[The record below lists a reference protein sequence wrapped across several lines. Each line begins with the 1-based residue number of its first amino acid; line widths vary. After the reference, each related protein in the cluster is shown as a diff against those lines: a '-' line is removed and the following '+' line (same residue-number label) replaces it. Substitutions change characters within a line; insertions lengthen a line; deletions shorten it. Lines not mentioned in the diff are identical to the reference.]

1 LRDLP
6 VIFLMGPTAAGK
18 TGLAVDLVQRL
29 PLEIVSVDSA
39 MVYRDMD
46 IGTAKPSPEIL
57 RVAPHHLIDICDP
70 SEVYSAARFRDD
82 AMHCIQEIHAR
93 GRMPLLVGG
102 TGLYFRALEQGL
114 SELPSGDAGMRM
126 RLEAEAE
133 QIGWEAMHA
142 RLAEVDPE
150 AARNIHPNDPQ
161 RIQRALEVYLLTGR
175 TITEHY
181 RGVLKQRIPYRV
193 IKIII
198 TPSDRGRLH
207 RQAEQR
213 FLRMLEEG
221 LVDEV
226 RSLRA
231 RGDLHAGLPAMR
243 LVGYRQVWNYLEGE
257 LSYEVMIDKAVIAT
271 RQLIKRQL
279 TWLRKE
285 QDSHGF
291 DSHEA
296 GLRDKILNFLEDQL
310 KTGQFVI

>member
-1 LRDLP
+1 
-6 VIFLMGPTAAGK
+6 MGPTASGK

-46 IGTAKPSPEIL
+46 IGTAKPSPDIL
-57 RVAPHHLIDICDP
+57 RIAPHHLIDICDP
-70 SEVYSAARFRDD
+70 SEVYSAARFRTD
-82 AMHCIQEIHAR
+82 AMRCVQEIHAR
-93 GRMPLLVGG
+93 GRVPLLTGG

-114 SELPSGDAGMRM
+114 SVLPAGNTGIRKQ
-126 RLEAEAE
+126 LEAEAV

-142 RLAEVDPE
+142 RLAEIDPE
-150 AARNIHPNDPQ
+150 AAGNIHPNDPQ

-175 TITEHY
+175 PITTHY
-181 RGVLKQRIPYRV
+181 REVAKQQLSCRV

-198 TPSDRGRLH
+198 TPSDRGHLH

-213 FLRMLEEG
+213 FLRMLEDG

-226 RSLRA
+226 RRLYA

-243 LVGYRQVWNYLEGE
+243 LVGYRQVWNYLAGG
-257 LSYEVMIDKAVIAT
+257 LSHEMMIDKAVIAT

-285 QDSHGF
+285 QDGHGF
-291 DSHEA
+291 VSQEA
-296 GLRDKILNFLEDQL
+296 GWRDKILNFLEDQL

>member
-1 LRDLP
+1 
-6 VIFLMGPTAAGK
+6 MGPTAAGK

-57 RVAPHHLIDICDP
+57 RIAPHHLIDICDP

-142 RLAEVDPE
+142 RLAGADPE

-175 TITEHY
+175 T
-181 RGVLKQRIPYRV
+181 
-193 IKIII
+193 
-198 TPSDRGRLH
+198 
-207 RQAEQR
+207 
-213 FLRMLEEG
+213 
-221 LVDEV
+221 
-226 RSLRA
+226 
-231 RGDLHAGLPAMR
+231 
-243 LVGYRQVWNYLEGE
+243 
-257 LSYEVMIDKAVIAT
+257 
-271 RQLIKRQL
+271 
-279 TWLRKE
+279 
-285 QDSHGF
+285 
-291 DSHEA
+291 
-296 GLRDKILNFLEDQL
+296 
-310 KTGQFVI
+310 

>member
-29 PLEIVSVDSA
+29 PLEIVSVDCA

-70 SEVYSAARFRDD
+70 SAVYSAARFRED
-82 AMHCIQEIHAR
+82 AMHCLQEIHAR
-93 GRMPLLVGG
+93 GRVPLLVGG

-114 SELPSGDAGMRM
+114 SLLPSGDAGMRM

-175 TITEHY
+175 PITAHFRE
-181 RGVLKQRIPYRV
+181 VLKQRLPCRV
-193 IKIII
+193 VKIII
-198 TPSDRGRLH
+198 IPSDRGRLH
-207 RQAEQR
+207 QQAEQR
-213 FLRMLEEG
+213 FLRMLENG

-226 RSLRA
+226 RRLHA
-231 RGDLHAGLPAMR
+231 RGDLHAGLPALR
-243 LVGYRQVWNYLEGE
+243 LVGYRQVWNHLEGR
-257 LSYEVMIDKAVIAT
+257 LSYKEMTDKAVIAT

-285 QDSHGF
+285 QDGHAF
-291 DSHEA
+291 DSQED
-296 GLRDKILNFLEDQL
+296 GLRDKILIFLEDRL
-310 KTGQFVI
+310 KTGNL

>member
-39 MVYRDMD
+39 MVYRGMD

-57 RVAPHHLIDICDP
+57 RIAPHHLIDICDP
-70 SEVYSAARFRDD
+70 SAVYSAARFRDD
-82 AMHCIQEIHAR
+82 AMRCIQGIHAR
-93 GRMPLLVGG
+93 GRMPLLTGG

-114 SELPSGDAGMRM
+114 SELPSGDAGIRK
-126 RLEAEAE
+126 RLETEAE
-133 QIGWEAMHA
+133 QVGWEVMHA
-142 RLAEVDPE
+142 RLAEVDPD
-150 AARNIHPNDPQ
+150 AAGKIHPNDPQ

-175 TITEHY
+175 PMTAHFRE
-181 RGVLKQRIPYRV
+181 VSKQRLACRV
-193 IKIII
+193 IKIVI

-207 RQAEQR
+207 GQAEQR
-213 FLRMLEEG
+213 FLRMLEDG

-226 RSLRA
+226 RRLYA

-243 LVGYRQVWNYLEGE
+243 LVGYRQVWRHLEGG
-257 LSYEVMIDKAVIAT
+257 LSHEAMIAKAVIAT

-285 QDSHGF
+285 QGGHGF
-291 DSHEA
+291 DGHDA
-296 GLRDKILNFLEDQL
+296 DLKDKILKFLEDRL

>member
-1 LRDLP
+1 MRDLP

-18 TGLAVDLVQRL
+18 TGIAVDLVQRL

-39 MVYRDMD
+39 MVYRGMD

-57 RVAPHHLIDICDP
+57 RIAPHHLIDICNP

-114 SELPSGDAGMRM
+114 SELPSGDAGMRK

-133 QIGWEAMHA
+133 KIGWEAMHA
-142 RLAEVDPE
+142 RLAEFDPE
-150 AARNIHPNDPQ
+150 AAGKIHPHDPQ

-175 TITEHY
+175 PITAHFRE
-181 RGVLKQRIPYRV
+181 VLKQRLPCRV
-193 IKIII
+193 VKIII
-198 TPSDRGRLH
+198 IPSDRGRLH
-207 RQAEQR
+207 QQAEQR
-213 FLRMLEEG
+213 FLRMLENG

-226 RSLRA
+226 RRLHA
-231 RGDLHAGLPAMR
+231 RGDLHAGLPALR
-243 LVGYRQVWNYLEGE
+243 LVGYRQVWNHLEGR
-257 LSYEVMIDKAVIAT
+257 LSYKEMTDKAVIAT

-285 QDSHGF
+285 QDGHAF
-291 DSHEA
+291 DSQED
-296 GLRDKILNFLEDQL
+296 GLRDKILIFLEDRL
-310 KTGQFVI
+310 KTGNL